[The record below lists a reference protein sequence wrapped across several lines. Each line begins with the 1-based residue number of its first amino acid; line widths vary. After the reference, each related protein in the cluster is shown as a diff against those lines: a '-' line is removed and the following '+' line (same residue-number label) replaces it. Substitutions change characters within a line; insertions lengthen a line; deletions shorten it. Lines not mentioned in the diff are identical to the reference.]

1 MREDEFTE
9 LAAAHQAELRAH
21 CYQMLGSVHDA
32 EDALQEA
39 LVRAWKGIDRFEG
52 RGPVRSWLYSIA
64 TNTALDIAR
73 HRSRRE
79 FAVDLGAPARLG
91 AGLDAPLSELPW
103 LEPYPDQ
110 WLALPP
116 QPSPE
121 ARYEHRESVEL
132 AFVAALQ
139 HLPPLQRA
147 VLLLREVVGFTAA
160 ETAGQLGTSVASVT
174 SALQRARATMQA
186 RLPATSQQA
195 TLRQLGDQGPRW
207 DGGLRR
213 EPRPA
218 VRGAAADGGPALPL
232 DGRGGEFAQGQVD
245 RQFLGAAGDGQGEL
259 VPRMSG
265 GKDHVAG
272 LCLGRVAE
280 PGRLQ
285 AGRVADPDHR
295 EVVGPVAADEPGI
308 ARGGV
313 AGDLDLE
320 RGRVARHVG
329 VGDDVS
335 RAVEYHAGAESFCG
349 ADQHH
354 RGQHLAD
361 DIRVAG

>member
-39 LVRAWKGIDRFEG
+39 LVRAWKGIDRFER

-195 TLRQLGDQGPRW
+195 TLRQLGDQRTRDLVTRYADAMEEDDIGTLVGLLTDDVTWSMPPVPTWYRGLEAVRDFLVRYPLTDRW
-207 DGGLRR
+207 AH
-213 EPRPA
+213 RPA
-218 VRGAAADGGPALPL
+218 AAN
-232 DGRGGEFAQGQVD
+232 GQ
-245 RQFLGAAGDGQGEL
+245 LA
-259 VPRMSG
+259 
-265 GKDHVAG
+265 VAG
-272 LCLGRVAE
+272 YVYDESCSGFIPASLDVLTLRGDKIAAVT
-280 PGRLQ
+280 GFLT
-285 AGRVADPDHR
+285 ADL
-295 EVVGPVAADEPGI
+295 I
-308 ARGGV
+308 
-313 AGDLDLE
+313 
-320 RGRVARHVG
+320 
-329 VGDDVS
+329 
-335 RAVEYHAGAESFCG
+335 GAEEVPGWISG
-349 ADQHH
+349 AELFG
-354 RGQHLAD
+354 RFGLP
-361 DIRVAG
+361 AGPP